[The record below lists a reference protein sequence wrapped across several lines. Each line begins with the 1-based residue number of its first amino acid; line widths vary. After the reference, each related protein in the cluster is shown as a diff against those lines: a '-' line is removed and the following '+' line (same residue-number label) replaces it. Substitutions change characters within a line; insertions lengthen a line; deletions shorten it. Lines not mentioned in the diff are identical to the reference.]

1 MISDPPI
8 QLVWFKKDLRI
19 RDHAPLYEACKQ
31 GPVWAVYVYEP
42 EIINAPDFDPS
53 HLVFINQ
60 SLTELEKELKQIGI
74 PLTTIQGNLPKAFNQ
89 LLTIA
94 PIHTL
99 WSHEETGNQL
109 TYQRDIRVGQW
120 ADEQGIIWNEHP
132 QTGVI
137 RRLKER
143 KHWAGRWEN
152 RMTSSLVP
160 IPESSQAG
168 PRISSVGILS
178 ELDCGLTVST
188 KTQAQPGGENQAW
201 ETLHSFLV
209 ERGEFYQKDMSS
221 PGKGWDSCSRISP
234 YLTFGNLSMKQVVY
248 TSRKQI
254 NQLKEQKASGE
265 QIGFWLRSLRSFD
278 KRLHWHCHFMQKL
291 EDEPDIEYENFCR
304 TFDGLRE
311 SEFNPAYFEAWKRG
325 ETGYPLVD
333 ACMRCLHQTGW
344 INFRMRAMLVSFAS
358 YHLWLDWR
366 PTSQYLATQFLD
378 YEPGIHYS
386 QFQMQSGT
394 TGINSIRIY
403 SPIKQVFDNDPEGEF
418 IKQWVPELENI
429 PNEYL
434 AEPHTLP
441 PLMQTLQG
449 IHIGTDYPAP
459 LVDHKTVYKAARD
472 RVYAVKRMT
481 QTREAAA
488 LVFEKHGSR
497 WNQNRNN
504 SPTKKKN
511 SSST

>member
-1 MISDPPI
+1 MKHTNQSI

-19 RDHAPLYEACKQ
+19 HDHAPLFEAAQ
-31 GPVWAVYVYEP
+31 RGPVWAVYVYEP
-42 EIINAPDFDPS
+42 EMIQADDFDPS

-60 SLTELEKELKQIGI
+60 SLSELSQALQKRGI
-74 PLTTIQGNLPKAFNQ
+74 PLTILKGDLPSAFEQ
-89 LLTIA
+89 LQQMA

-99 WSHEETGNQL
+99 WSHEETGNRL
-109 TYQRDIRVGQW
+109 TYQRDLRVAQW
-120 ADEQGIIWNEHP
+120 AKDHHVIWHEIP

-143 KHWAGRWEN
+143 KRWATRWEK
-152 RMTSSLVP
+152 RMTETILSPPENIHPGPVVP
-160 IPESSQAG
+160 
-168 PRISSVGILS
+168 SVGILS
-178 ELDCGLTVST
+178 EIDCGLLPST
-188 KTQAQPGGENQAW
+188 KIQAQQGGESQAW
-201 ETLHSFLV
+201 KTLQSFLT

-221 PGKGWDSCSRISP
+221 PSLGWDSCSRMSP
-234 YLTFGNLSMKQVVY
+234 YLTFGNISMRQVVQ
-248 TSRKQI
+248 TSRQHI
-254 NQLKEQKASGE
+254 ERLKERKASGE
-265 QIGFWLRSLRSFD
+265 AIGFWLRSLRSFD

-291 EDEPDIEYENFCR
+291 EDEPDIEFENFCR

-311 SEFNPAYFEAWKRG
+311 SEFNPRFFEAWKRG

-366 PTSQYLATQFLD
+366 PTSKYLATQFLD

-403 SPIKQVFDNDPEGEF
+403 SPIKQVLDNDPDGVF
-418 IKQWVPELENI
+418 IKQWVPELANC

-441 PLMQTLQG
+441 PLLRSLHHMN
-449 IHIGTDYPAP
+449 IGNDYPEP
-459 LVDHKTVYKAARD
+459 IVEHKAVYKLARD

-481 QTREAAA
+481 QTREAAKIV
-488 LVFEKHGSR
+488 LEKHGSR
-497 WNQNRNN
+497 WNQNRNDFPARH
-504 SPTKKKN
+504 SLHE
-511 SSST
+511 